1 MLANRLFS
9 IKPSPT
15 LSLNQK
21 ANEMKLSGVDV
32 INLTLG
38 ESDFDTPSYASSGA
52 SEFIRTGLTRY
63 TAVDGVL
70 GLKKKICDKFKN
82 DNGLTY
88 APSEVMVSTGGKQVI
103 FNAMMATL
111 NPDDE
116 VIIPAPYWVSY
127 VDIVQIFGARCVMI
141 PTSSDTDYKITPEQL
156 ENAINHRTKWLILNS
171 PSNPTGA
178 VYADEELLSLSKVLM
193 TYNHVHILSDDIYE
207 YLIYDQEKFYNIV
220 MVEPMLQKRTLI
232 VNGVSKS
239 HAMTGWR
246 IGYGAGEVSLIKAMT
261 MLQSQSTSN
270 PCSVAQ
276 GAALAALSNEHV
288 LLSIWK
294 DEYQKR
300 RNFVVFEISKMKN
313 FSCILP
319 KGAFYVYVD
328 CSSMMRHLS
337 MATDVELCNLLLE
350 KYHVAVVPGSAFGC
364 DETFRVSYATSK
376 DQLKKAMDRLHAL
389 DQCTSTND

>member
-1 MLANRLFS
+1 MLAHRLCS

-21 ANEMKLSGVDV
+21 ANEMKSFGIDV

-38 ESDFDTPSYASSGA
+38 ESDFDTPSYASAGA
-52 SEFIRTGLTRY
+52 TEFIRKGLTRY
-63 TAVDGVL
+63 TAVDGIL
-70 GLKKKICDKFKN
+70 PLKQKICEKFKN
-82 DNGLTY
+82 DNQLTY
-88 APSEVMVSTGGKQVI
+88 QPSEIMVSTGGKQVI

-127 VDIVQIFGARCVMI
+127 VDIVQIFGGRCVII
-141 PTSSDTDYKITPEQL
+141 PTSSDTDYKLTPEQL
-156 ENAINHRTKWLILNS
+156 ENAINHKTKWLILNS

-178 VYADEELLSLSKVLM
+178 VYTDEELLALSKVLM

-220 MVEPMLQKRTLI
+220 TVEPLLQKRTLI

-246 IGYGAGEVSLIKAMT
+246 IGYGAGESSLIKAMT

-276 GAALAALSNEHV
+276 GAALAALSNEHT
-288 LLSIWK
+288 LLPIWK
-294 DEYQKR
+294 DDYQKR
-300 RNFVVFEISKMKN
+300 RNFVVFEISKMHN

-328 CSSMMRHLS
+328 CASMMNQLS
-337 MATDVELCNLLLE
+337 LKTDVELCNLLLE
-350 KYHVAVVPGSAFGC
+350 TYHVAVVPGSAFGC
-364 DETFRVSYATSK
+364 DQTFRISYATSQ
-376 DQLKKAMDRLHAL
+376 DQLQKAIDRLHSL
-389 DQCTSTND
+389 DRSVCSND